1 MERKSIFQLIN
12 VLDSPPR
19 PRNVSFSLP
28 PRQGSESVRSSESHL
43 RISSTSGI
51 DRIHESH
58 DEVAAHR
65 LTLQESI
72 IQGTNSRCTFPFSIL
87 FSTFLYCGEA
97 GSALYMANFYQKSN
111 DTYWMTY
118 TIVFFLIASVMDQL
132 TLIFVHRDLAKDKP
146 LLLFMHLIL
155 MGPVVR
161 CLEAMV
167 KYFEVRQKADEEE
180 PYVSLTRKKMFLNG
194 QEVMLEWE
202 VGHSIRV
209 LTMHRNAYKRM
220 SQIQAFLGS
229 VPQLTYQLYVTLI
242 STEMPT
248 GRVILITF
256 ALVSVT
262 YGATLC
268 NMLAIQIKYDDYK
281 VPIHITEILCVTIW
295 RSLEI
300 TSRLII
306 LVLFVATLQI
316 KALPFFL
323 LNFLIILFEPWV
335 RFWKSGAQMPSN
347 IEKNFSRVGTLVV
360 LISVT
365 VLYSA
370 INFSCWPA
378 IQLRLAE
385 RDLVE
390 KTQNW
395 SHMAVHYTVRLLE
408 NIIMVLVFRFL
419 GTRILINYCHTFI
432 AVQLI
437 VAYLVSIAFMLL
449 FYQYLHPLR
458 SLFPSNVIDYLHCVC
473 CPWSS
478 RLRSEN
484 LASTFG
490 TRLRNSIV

>member
-1 MERKSIFQLIN
+1 MRDSQDHQGTDSSFEIN
-12 VLDSPPR
+12 TIYENSDDVNDHQPSP
-19 PRNVSFSLP
+19 
-28 PRQGSESVRSSESHL
+28 QESVIR
-43 RISSTSGI
+43 GP
-51 DRIHESH
+51 
-58 DEVAAHR
+58 
-65 LTLQESI
+65 
-72 IQGTNSRCTFPFSIL
+72 NSRCKFPFSIL

-97 GSALYMANFYQKSN
+97 ASALYMANVYQKSN

-118 TIVFFLIASVMDQL
+118 TVVFFLFASIMDQL

-155 MGPVVR
+155 MGPLVR

-167 KYFEVRQKADEEE
+167 KYFEVWQKADEEE

-194 QEVMLEWE
+194 QEVLLEWE
-202 VGHSIRV
+202 VGHSVRG
-209 LTMHRNAYKRM
+209 LAMHRNAYKRM

-229 VPQLTYQLYVTLI
+229 VPQLTYQLYVTLV
-242 STEMPT
+242 STEMPL
-248 GRVILITF
+248 GRVILIIF
-256 ALVSVT
+256 ALISVT

-281 VPIHITEILCVTIW
+281 VHIHMTEIICVTIW

-306 LVLFVATLQI
+306 LVLFVATLKT
-316 KALPFFL
+316 KALPFFMI
-323 LNFLIILFEPWV
+323 NFIIILFEPWV
-335 RFWKSGAQMPSN
+335 RFWKSGAQMPNN

-360 LISVT
+360 LISIT

-378 IQLRLAE
+378 MQLRLAE

-408 NIIMVLVFRFL
+408 NIVMVLVFRSL
-419 GTRILINYCHTFI
+419 GAKVLINYCHTFI

-437 VAYLVSIAFMLL
+437 VAYLISIAFMLL

-458 SLFPSNVIDYLHCVC
+458 SLFPYNVIDYLHCVC

-478 RLRSEN
+478 QVRSGN
-484 LASTFG
+484 LESTVESQ
-490 TRLRNSIV
+490 LRNSIV